1 MGGEGGFFLINQ
13 ETSFGK
19 KMQKRD
25 YILENIFIPVFFAL
39 QLIVLRHLNG
49 ILRQAFIEIKIR
61 GKFLFKI
68 HSAKTKKYVF
78 SAFFVNIFQA
88 FDTFFSF
95 HF

>member
-25 YILENIFIPVFFAL
+25 YILENIFIPGFFAL

-49 ILRQAFIEIKIR
+49 ILRQALR
-61 GKFLFKI
+61 
-68 HSAKTKKYVF
+68 
-78 SAFFVNIFQA
+78 
-88 FDTFFSF
+88 
-95 HF
+95 